1 MKKIILSS
9 MIGNGLE
16 WYEYALYA
24 YVVTIISK
32 LFFPAGDESAH
43 LLATLGIF
51 AVGFVARPFGGI
63 LFGIIGDR
71 YGRRAALVA
80 SIFLMA
86 IPTGLIGLLPTFAQV
101 GIAAPLLLTFL
112 RIMQGLSL
120 GGEFSGSMTFLVEHA
135 PSNKR
140 GLIGALSLASLILG
154 FLLGSLVATL
164 INALVGEAAF
174 AAWGWRIPFLLGVPI
189 GLVGYYIRHHCAESP
204 TYVFAKEQ
212 GTLSETPI
220 RDAITQEYWHILQSI
235 GIFISVTMPFYLV
248 SAFFMTFTEHTLGR
262 SREEALMLNTLNML
276 ILLVGSLFSAWLADR
291 IGRKRILVV
300 TAVAYLILT
309 YPTMQLMLR
318 PELSWIVLGQAFF
331 AIVVSIYIGPIPAI
345 LVEMFPTRVRY
356 SGMAL
361 SYNIC
366 AALFGGTAPMVNQWL
381 ITTTGNKLAMAW
393 YVVACAAISLFSLYF
408 YRDQYQESLR

>member
-24 YVVTIISK
+24 YVVTIISR

-101 GIAAPLLLTFL
+101 GIAAPILLIIL
-112 RIMQGLSL
+112 RILQGLSL
-120 GGEFSGSMTFLVEHA
+120 GGEFSGSMTFLVEHS

-140 GLIGALSLASLILG
+140 GLIGALSLASLIVG
-154 FLLGSLVATL
+154 FLLGSLLATL

-174 AAWGWRIPFLLGVPI
+174 ESWGWRIPFLLGVPI

-204 TYVFAKEQ
+204 TYIFAKEQ

-220 RDAITQEYWHILQSI
+220 RDAITQEHWHILQSI

-276 ILLVGSLFSAWLADR
+276 ILLVLSLFSAWLTDR

-300 TAVAYLILT
+300 TAIAYLIFT
-309 YPTMQLMLR
+309 YPMMQLMLR
-318 PELSWIVLGQAFF
+318 PELSWIILGQALFSI
-331 AIVVSIYIGPIPAI
+331 IVAIYIGPIPAI

-356 SGMAL
+356 SAMAL

-393 YVVACAAISLFSLYF
+393 YVVACAAVSLVSLYF

>member
-1 MKKIILSS
+1 

-32 LFFPAGDESAH
+32 LFFPAGDQSAH

-63 LFGIIGDR
+63 LFGVIGDR

-86 IPTGLIGLLPTFAQV
+86 IPTGCIGLLPTYAQV
-101 GIAAPLLLTFL
+101 GIAAPILLTFL

-120 GGEFSGSMTFLVEHA
+120 GGEFSGSMTFLVEHS

-140 GLIGALSLASLILG
+140 GLVGALSVASLIVG
-154 FLLGSLVATL
+154 FLLGSLLATL
-164 INALVGEAAF
+164 INALLGEARF
-174 AAWGWRIPFLLGVPI
+174 EAWGWRIPFLLGVPI
-189 GLVGYYIRHHCAESP
+189 GLIGYYIRHHCAESP
-204 TYVFAKEQ
+204 TYIFAKEQ

-235 GIFISVTMPFYLV
+235 GIYISVTMPFYLV
-248 SAFFMTFTEHTLGR
+248 SAYFMTFTEHTLGR
-262 SREEALMLNTLNML
+262 SKGEALMLNTLNML
-276 ILLVGSLFSAWLADR
+276 ILLILSLFSAWLADR
-291 IGRKRILVV
+291 IGRKRIMVV
-300 TAVAYLILT
+300 TAVAYLLFT

-318 PELSWIVLGQAFF
+318 PELSWIILGQALF
-331 AIVVSIYIGPIPAI
+331 AIIVAIYIGPIPAI

-356 SGMAL
+356 SAMAL

-381 ITTTGNKLAMAW
+381 ITTTGNNLSMAW
-393 YVVACAAISLFSLYF
+393 YVMACAATSLGALYF